1 MYNVLKSKAN
11 IGDRKK
17 RRGIRKG
24 KMRNGG
30 ITQTKNKTKKGE
42 RDYNDEAVALMN
54 LQRALMSVLDTEI
67 EEAPGKNRAFR
78 LLYSLFL

>member
-42 RDYNDEAVALMN
+42 RDYNDEAVALLNLLKPLMN
-54 LQRALMSVLDTEI
+54 L
-67 EEAPGKNRAFR
+67 
-78 LLYSLFL
+78 